1 MLNVNKLNGSQAL
14 FAELNNYL
22 EQAYPDFC
30 WEFQIFNEEFA
41 LIELMQDREGVASFG
56 LSLFPLEVTKLD

>member
-1 MLNVNKLNGSQAL
+1 MLNGNKLNGSQAR

-30 WEFQIFNEEFA
+30 WEFQVFNEEFA
-41 LIELMQDREGVASFG
+41 LVELMQDREGVASFG
-56 LSLFPLEVTKLD
+56 FILFPLRVTK